1 MSYQAY
7 LDNIKKKTGKTP
19 DDFRSLAEKRGLLR
33 ADVKA
38 GEVLAWLKADFG
50 LGHGHAMA
58 IYGTLRS
65 MDRPQPTV
73 DERLGKHFSG
83 LRAGWQQVYRQLMT
97 KVEKFGPDVTV
108 KPTDSYIS
116 ILRSEKKFAIVQIS
130 ADRLDVGIKAKNLE
144 ASRRLELS
152 GQWNTMVTHRVR
164 VESAGQIDAELIG
177 WLRTAYDRSA
187 SSTKP
192 SRATAA

>member
-33 ADVKA
+33 ANVKA

-58 IYGTLRS
+58 IYGTLGS
-65 MDRPQPTV
+65 TDKPPPTA

-83 LRAGWQQVYRQLMT
+83 LRAGWQQAYRQLMT
-97 KVEKFGPDVTV
+97 KVETFGPDVTV

-130 ADRLDVGIKAKNLE
+130 ADRIDVGIKAKNLE

-164 VESAGQIDAELIG
+164 VNSAGQIDAELIG
-177 WLRTAYDRSA
+177 WLRTAYE
-187 SSTKP
+187 
-192 SRATAA
+192 RARP